1 MREHIAYHI
10 VVGDLINNVNT
21 CGYCGGNDCNIE
33 LKKTSG
39 EFSKPFSNCKYHVN
53 FSLKPAERSTRSK
66 PCTNRPIKCELCD
79 VTMWSYNIE
88 PHYLV
93 SHPDMDIT
101 NEKFKITDKEKN
113 ALKALVTI

>member
-1 MREHIAYHI
+1 
-10 VVGDLINNVNT
+10 
-21 CGYCGGNDCNIE
+21 
-33 LKKTSG
+33 
-39 EFSKPFSNCKYHVN
+39 
-53 FSLKPAERSTRSK
+53 
-66 PCTNRPIKCELCD
+66 
-79 VTMWSYNIE
+79 MWSYNIE